1 MFLWEFFAFELFDV
15 TNQCSVKVNVKVKV
29 NEVDCSPKSSLCLSY
44 MVSPIIVKVTVKV
57 KVNEF
62 DCSSKS
68 CFCV

>member
-1 MFLWEFFAFELFDV
+1 MYELFDV

-44 MVSPIIVKVTVKV
+44 MVSPIIVKVKVTVKL